1 VPLLAF
7 FSLTVLVSWACF
19 IAGGMAPVPDR
30 LRGLLFTL
38 GAFGPAIVALW
49 LTARTGGRAGTA
61 ALLRGLLRWEVSAH
75 WYALAVGFLLT
86 VKLTSALALR
96 VATGSWPR
104 FGTEPW
110 FLIAVAIVI
119 STPFQAGEEIGW
131 RGYALPRLAQRFGLA
146 RASLLLGV
154 IWAVWHLPLFFV
166 THTDKTGQSLPVFLL
181 EITALSVVLAWL
193 FARTNGSLLLTMLM
207 HSAVNQTVGIVPSTV
222 PGATRPLALSTSP
235 VAWVT
240 VGLLWICAVYCLIRM
255 PRVDLLGFVTPRSGL
270 SDMAP
275 EPAA

>member
-1 VPLLAF
+1 VTLFSFFALTYLL
-7 FSLTVLVSWACF
+7 SWACF
-19 IAGGMAPVPDR
+19 IAGGTVPMPDR
-30 LRGLLFTL
+30 LRGLVFTL
-38 GAFGPAIVALW
+38 GAFGPAIAALW
-49 LTARTGGRAGTA
+49 LTARARGRAGTA
-61 ALLRGLLRWEVSAH
+61 ALLRGVLRWEVSAR
-75 WYALAVGFLLT
+75 WYAFAVGFMLT
-86 VKLTSALALR
+86 VKLTTAPALR

-110 FLIAVAIVI
+110 FIIAVAIVI
-119 STPFQAGEEIGW
+119 STPFQAGEEVGW
-131 RGYALPRLAQRFGLA
+131 RGYALPRLAQRLGLR

-166 THTDKTGQSLPVFLL
+166 GHTDTTGQSFPVFLL
-181 EITALSVVLAWL
+181 EVTALSVVLAWL

-207 HSAVNQTVGIVPSTV
+207 HSAVNQTIGVVPSTV

-240 VGLLWICAVYCLIRM
+240 VGLLWIGAVYCLTRM
-255 PRVDLLGFVTPRSGL
+255 PSVDLLPLVAPRSRTGET
-270 SDMAP
+270 AP